1 MESNTPAQETASPPL
16 VWNTESCSA
25 MPYLTEE
32 GVAFTVPV
40 GFDRKQCI
48 VSRDALFYLS
58 ASRNDEAELFNI
70 FQRFE
75 DRIYR
80 VAQRLII
87 AGAPTPLTLNVWS
100 FR

>member
-1 MESNTPAQETASPPL
+1 METKTATPK
-16 VWNTESCSA
+16 
-25 MPYLTEE
+25 LTEE
-32 GVAFTVPV
+32 GVLFTVAV
-40 GFDRKQCI
+40 GFDRRECI

-58 ASRNDEAELFNI
+58 SSRNDEAELFNI

-80 VAQRLII
+80 VAQRLVI